1 MIKRISLNL
10 YYMKS
15 TFRYY
20 DNVALEIFLLQI
32 GFKSSR
38 RCMSKWKRKQHK
50 SVIHNHILYLSN
62 MGVDIIIMRQQNFRI
77 ILSEEMIYQLNN
89 ITVDPSHTPV
99 AILDRI
105 MTYLSSSR
113 FGSCRF
119 RDQSCGVQVQFYFY
133 CFFYFV
139 LFCSKSRV
147 RSFSQLQSSQSY
159 VFCQSI
165 RQKQI
170 PLQPIL
176 NL

>member
-1 MIKRISLNL
+1 MTMQHQRFSYCRLVLNL
-10 YYMKS
+10 Q
-15 TFRYY
+15 
-20 DNVALEIFLLQI
+20 DVACQ
-32 GFKSSR
+32 
-38 RCMSKWKRKQHK
+38 KWKRKQHK

-77 ILSEEMIYQLNN
+77 ILSEEMIYWLNN
-89 ITVDPSHTPV
+89 ITVDPSHTSV

-147 RSFSQLQSSQSY
+147 RSFSQPQSSQSY